1 MANQKE
7 YKQLSCKDFGA
18 DCDFMV
24 RAQTSEELMKYCQ
37 QHACLV
43 HKKCETSPRSDEKI
57 KSRIKD
63 VWI

>member
-7 YKQLSCKDFGA
+7 YKQLGCKDFGA

-24 RAQTSEELMKYCQ
+24 RAQTAEEVAKYCR
-37 QHACLV
+37 QHACSV
-43 HKKCETSPRSDEKI
+43 HNKCETSPRIEEKI

>member
-7 YKQLSCKDFGA
+7 YKQLGCKDFGA

-24 RAQTSEELMKYCQ
+24 RAQTAQEVTKYCQ
-37 QHACLV
+37 QHACSV
-43 HKKCETSPRSDEKI
+43 HNKCEISPKIEEKI